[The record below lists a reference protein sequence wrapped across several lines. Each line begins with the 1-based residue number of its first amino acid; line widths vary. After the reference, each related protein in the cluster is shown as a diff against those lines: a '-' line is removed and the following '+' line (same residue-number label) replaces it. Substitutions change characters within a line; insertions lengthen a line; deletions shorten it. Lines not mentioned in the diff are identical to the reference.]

1 MIEMAKKMKPE
12 EALTPEYVKEYK
24 QYCKDLKETLE
35 LSELPASK
43 QKSIYNLLTY
53 RQSVILAYRSLDKQI
68 DAIEKEMQKVKKQ
81 YENEPDN
88 AKANILADRYNKLH
102 SKGEYLIENC
112 NHFADE
118 IEDMKKKKD
127 KQVKEYQ
134 KELDLALNKK
144 GYELVK
150 PPKKAR
156 FVTTTKQNSLKN
168 TSALRKGPLN

>member
-1 MIEMAKKMKPE
+1 MAKKMKPE
-12 EALTPEYVKEYK
+12 EALTPEYAKEYR
-24 QYCKDLKETLE
+24 QYCNDLKESLE

-43 QKSIYNLLTY
+43 QKNIYNLLTY

-68 DAIEKEMQKVKKQ
+68 DAVEKEMQNVKKQ

-88 AKANILADRYNKLH
+88 AKANILADKYNKLLY
-102 SKGEYLIENC
+102 KCEVLIENC

-156 FVTTTKQNSLKN
+156 YVTTKQSSLENNSVQK
-168 TSALRKGPLN
+168 R